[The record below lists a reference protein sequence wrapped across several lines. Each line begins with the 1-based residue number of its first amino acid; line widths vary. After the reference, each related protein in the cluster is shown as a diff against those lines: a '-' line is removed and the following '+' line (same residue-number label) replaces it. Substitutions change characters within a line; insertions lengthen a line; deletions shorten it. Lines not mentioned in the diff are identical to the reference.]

1 MNMKKKIV
9 LTAVLPVAGVL
20 IISFIAGDFFTGS
33 FEKKWINTQIEKKY
47 EKVESLFN
55 EYFSI
60 LRSPEK
66 EIFTALVMKMQS
78 WGELNKFFI
87 RFSPI
92 YPQLEKISVSR
103 GGNNI
108 AGISKL
114 SVNSFGYFHVNK
126 KTSLSNIF
134 LRGEIPYAAFE
145 IVGPDGYKIS
155 GIIELSSL
163 FEKAS
168 GFAFSPAGS
177 VKFYSRPRN
186 YAEPTAG
193 TRSFPLLNGLWS
205 VEFTD
210 DFQDVYKI
218 RSNFR
223 NIFILFAV
231 AVFFLMYIISVSYAR
246 RISFRLALLR
256 GDSEMSGGEDEISV
270 ISKQIAELHK
280 TQNELRRQI
289 SLQDAVGILGKN
301 VSMIGHELRNPLAA
315 IKNAQYFISSQLTEE
330 IKKGLVGKHLLII
343 KNEIKLISS
352 MVEDLLTLSRVKPP
366 VYAECDIN
374 ALINESVDLFA
385 ADTQLIDFTVSP
397 GRTYKVS
404 ADASEIKQV
413 FLNIIR
419 NACEAITPPGEIK
432 IEIGEQENFV
442 RIKFTDTGCG
452 IPPDKQEEIW
462 KPFFSTKSSGMGFGL
477 STVKRIV
484 EERHKG
490 KVEIKSRAGK
500 GTEITIYLL
509 KEQE

>member
-1 MNMKKKIV
+1 VNIKRRII

-20 IISFIAGDFFTGS
+20 IVSLIAGDFFTGS
-33 FEKKWINTQIEKKY
+33 FEKKWINAQLEKRY
-47 EKVESLFN
+47 EKIEVIFDRH
-55 EYFSI
+55 FSI

-87 RFSPI
+87 RFSPL

-103 GGNNI
+103 GDDNI
-108 AGISKL
+108 AGIAKL
-114 SVNSFGYFHVNK
+114 SVNSFGNFPVNE
-126 KTSLSNIF
+126 KTNLSDIF
-134 LRGEIPYAAFE
+134 QVGGMSYTAFKIE
-145 IVGPDGYKIS
+145 GADGYEIS
-155 GIIELSSL
+155 GIIGLSSL
-163 FEKAS
+163 FEKAA
-168 GFAFSPAGS
+168 GFSFSPAGS
-177 VKFYSRPRN
+177 VKIYSRAPN
-186 YAEPTAG
+186 SAATSGAV
-193 TRSFPLLNGLWS
+193 RSFPLLEGLWS
-205 VEFTD
+205 VEFAD
-210 DFQDVYKI
+210 DFTAVYKM

-223 NIFILFAV
+223 SIFILFAA
-231 AVFFLMYIISVSYAR
+231 AVFFLMYIISVSSAR
-246 RISFRLALLR
+246 RISFRLAALR
-256 GDSEMSGGEDEISV
+256 GDANISESEDEISV
-270 ISKQIAELHK
+270 ISKQFKELRK

-315 IKNAQYFISSQLTEE
+315 IKNAQYFISSQLPDE
-330 IKKGLVGKHLLII
+330 IKKGLVGKHLQII

-366 VYAECDIN
+366 VYAECDVN
-374 ALINESVDLFA
+374 ALINESVDFFA
-385 ADTQLIDFTVSP
+385 SDTQLIDFIVKP
-397 GRTYKVS
+397 GRISKVP

-419 NACEAITPPGEIK
+419 NSCEAITPPGEIK
-432 IEIGEQENFV
+432 IEIGEQGNFV
-442 RIKFTDTGCG
+442 KIKFTDTGCG

-490 KVEIKSRAGK
+490 KAEIKSLPGK
-500 GTEITIYLL
+500 GTEITIYLPQ
-509 KEQE
+509 KQD